1 MKTRIILFTLIL
13 AMLSLASVQNV
24 LAGVNHSIIIIG
36 PQYPLTVNTPAT
48 FGISTTP
55 ASDPTYDPHIL
66 LAMTVACYNG
76 LTNVVVSWT
85 GGSIAFAKSD
95 FQLLSGSPPPKV
107 PSDTISELQYDRS
120 NLATHLGESGSA
132 DVYWAMAS
140 FLGGAQLHTTAQEFI
155 VTVNSIKPKVLVY
168 ALGKAS
174 ATDTKLNRWVPPTNP
189 GFVIPELG
197 PILLASA
204 SMIALGLYAATRKKT
219 ILLK

>member
-1 MKTRIILFTLIL
+1 MKTKIILFTLVI
-13 AMLSLASVQNV
+13 AMLSLASAQNV

-36 PQYPLTVNTPAT
+36 PQYPLTVNTPAL
-48 FGISTTP
+48 FNISTTP

-76 LTNVVVSWT
+76 LTDVVVSWT
-85 GGSIAFAKSD
+85 GGSITFAKSD
-95 FQLLSGSPPPKV
+95 FQLLAGSPPPKV
-107 PSDTISELQYDRS
+107 PSDAVSELQYDRS
-120 NLATHLGESGSA
+120 NLATHLGEAGSA
-132 DVYWAMAS
+132 NVYWAMAP
-140 FLGGAQLHTTAQEFI
+140 FLGGAQLHATAQEFT
-155 VTVNSIKPKVLVY
+155 VTVHSTSPKMLVY

-189 GFVIPELG
+189 GFVVPELG

-219 ILLK
+219 TLLK